1 MDGFEMFGGMD
12 DDLVQSTE
20 PDMSDLGF
28 TSTELATTI
37 AVSSL
42 CANHV
47 LNQIGKLNMNPRRC
61 LHACTARQTS

>member
-37 AVSSL
+37 AVSSP

-47 LNQIGKLNMNPRRC
+47 LD
-61 LHACTARQTS
+61 